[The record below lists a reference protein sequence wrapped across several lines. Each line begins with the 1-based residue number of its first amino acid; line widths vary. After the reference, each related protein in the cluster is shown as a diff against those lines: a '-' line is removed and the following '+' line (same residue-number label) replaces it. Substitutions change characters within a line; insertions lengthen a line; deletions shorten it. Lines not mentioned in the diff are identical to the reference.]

1 MILPIFFMY
10 QGRLYQI
17 GKMGKA
23 YRDVEMLVKISD
35 YFGIS
40 VDQLIKKET
49 IPSVAKNS
57 DKQKNRS
64 ILFV

>member
-49 IPSVAKNS
+49 IPSVAK
-57 DKQKNRS
+57 K
-64 ILFV
+64 F